1 MENLSFDEG
10 LKSYKINGDSN
21 RVLRFNPGDINIL
34 TRYKEVVTNLEKISD
49 NLPEANINA
58 DGTPADNADIV
69 SAQLEAFDNELKK
82 QLNYLFNADVY
93 DILFAGQSPLC
104 RVGKGRL
111 LVEEIIDK
119 IGKLIGKECGQTM
132 DNVNLKVNSYI
143 EPYENRQNRRNKNK
157 KGRR

>member
-34 TRYKEVVTNLEKISD
+34 TRYKEVGTNLEKISD

-143 EPYENRQNRRNKNK
+143 EPYENRQHRRNKNK

>member
-21 RVLRFNPGDINIL
+21 RILRFNPGDINIL
-34 TRYKEVVTNLEKISD
+34 PRYREVVANLEKISES
-49 NLPEANINA
+49 LPEASINP
-58 DGTPADNADIV
+58 DGSPADNVEIV
-69 SAQLEAFDNELKK
+69 SKQISAFDVELKK

-104 RVGKGRL
+104 RVGKGKL

-119 IGKLIGKECGQTM
+119 IGRLIGKECGETM
-132 DNVNLKVNSYI
+132 DNVNLKVNSYTA
-143 EPYENRQNRRNKNK
+143 PYENRQQCRSKNK

>member
-34 TRYKEVVTNLEKISD
+34 TRYKEVVTNLEKISN

>member
-58 DGTPADNADIV
+58 YGTPADNADIV

>member
-82 QLNYLFNADVY
+82 GDAITDIAEDMAAEQKARSTYDNLLRLCRDDPDVY
-93 DILFAGQSPLC
+93 EPLKFLREREVVHFQRFGEAMSIIQS
-104 RVGKGRL
+104 
-111 LVEEIIDK
+111 
-119 IGKLIGKECGQTM
+119 KL
-132 DNVNLKVNSYI
+132 DS
-143 EPYENRQNRRNKNK
+143 KNFYAYNPEFK
-157 KGRR
+157 K